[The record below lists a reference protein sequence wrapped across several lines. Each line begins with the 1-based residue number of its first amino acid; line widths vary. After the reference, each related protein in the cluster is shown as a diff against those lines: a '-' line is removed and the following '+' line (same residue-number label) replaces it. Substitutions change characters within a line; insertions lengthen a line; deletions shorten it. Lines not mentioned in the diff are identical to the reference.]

1 MLRKTS
7 KKREGR
13 EERAGITKE
22 IPRFNEAGD
31 FSHLLIFSVQKIC
44 SRCTGPRW
52 DAIQR
57 AVVLRLAVVGALLY
71 GTLDAMVG
79 TTGFHI
85 ESLLSFDRFYDGVM
99 ASC

>member
-1 MLRKTS
+1 M
-7 KKREGR
+7 KR
-13 EERAGITKE
+13 GISVICLFSQFK
-22 IPRFNEAGD
+22 RFAVGALVHGGMHLVGTHGD
-31 FSHLLIFSVQKIC
+31 AVQGAVILI
-44 SRCTGPRW
+44 
-52 DAIQR
+52 R
-57 AVVLRLAVVGALLY
+57 AVVVALVY